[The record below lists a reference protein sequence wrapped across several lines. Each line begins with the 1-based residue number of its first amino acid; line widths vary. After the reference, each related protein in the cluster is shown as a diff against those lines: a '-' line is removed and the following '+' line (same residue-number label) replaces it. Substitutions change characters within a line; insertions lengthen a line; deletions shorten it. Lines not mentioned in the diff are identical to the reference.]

1 MKTRMMISIAVAA
14 LLLCTGN
21 VQAQS
26 RVVQRQRT
34 DSRDERLIQ
43 QEDPRRS
50 PIRKETPAIRPV
62 RPPKPVDV
70 EVIRAFKRESF
81 DSNRLRMADM
91 IFSTGGLMTTA
102 QIREITL
109 IFDFD
114 SNRIK
119 FLKKAYLNC
128 IDRAN
133 FYKVLP
139 ALDYSSSRE
148 KIIDYVMECRRDE
161 IRNGDGYYRVSSSDM
176 NDIIKALKGMT
187 FDSTRKK
194 MGRMMVYGTL
204 FTSRQIADMAKTFEF
219 ESNRYDFLADAID
232 NCVDLQNYYL
242 AVNTLKYSSDRN
254 KLMRAVAI
262 EAR

>member
-1 MKTRMMISIAVAA
+1 MKTRMMIGIAVAA
-14 LLLCTGN
+14 LLLCTES

-26 RVVQRQRT
+26 RVVQREPER
-34 DSRDERLIQ
+34 RDQRLIQ
-43 QEDPRRS
+43 KEDPRRS
-50 PIRKETPAIRPV
+50 RILKEKPVIKPV

-70 EVIRAFKRESF
+70 EVIRSFKRESF

-91 IFSTGGLMTTA
+91 IFSTGGLMTTT
-102 QIREITL
+102 QIRDITL

-133 FYKVLP
+133 FYKVLS
-139 ALDYSSSRE
+139 ALEFSSSRE
-148 KIIDYVMECRRDE
+148 KIIDYVMDCRRDE
-161 IRNGDGYYRVSSSDM
+161 LRNGDGYYRVSQSDM
-176 NDIIKALKGMT
+176 NDIIKALKGMS

-194 MGRMMVYGTL
+194 MGSMIVYGTL

-219 ESNRYDFLADAID
+219 ESNRYDFLVKAID
-232 NCVDLQNYYL
+232 NCVDLQNYYQ
-242 AVNTLKYSSDRN
+242 AVNTLRYSSDRN
-254 KLMRAVAI
+254 KLMKAVANN
-262 EAR
+262 AR